1 MVIPHTAVASERLL
15 SDARASLGTILLF
28 PDRRDF
34 SRTVDILRFL
44 ARHQGLRRRFIGH
57 DEVIRALV
65 VALERTTGSSTRN
78 SFKALILG
86 TKQTEPTAT
95 GITFLLVVSSL
106 RHLICDG
113 EYDHCHVKYVLI
125 LFR

>member
-1 MVIPHTAVASERLL
+1 MLIPHTAVASERLL
-15 SDARASLGTILLF
+15 SDARASLSTILLF
-28 PDRRDF
+28 PDHRDF
-34 SRTVDILRFL
+34 SRTLDILRFL

-65 VALERTTGSSTRN
+65 VALERTAGNSTKN

-95 GITFLLVVSSL
+95 EIPFLLVAVSL
-106 RHLICDG
+106 RDLIHDG

-125 LFR
+125 FSR